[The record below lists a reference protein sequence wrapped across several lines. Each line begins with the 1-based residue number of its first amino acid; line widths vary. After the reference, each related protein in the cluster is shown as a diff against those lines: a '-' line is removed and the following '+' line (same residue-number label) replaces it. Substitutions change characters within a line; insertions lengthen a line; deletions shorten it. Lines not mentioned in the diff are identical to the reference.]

1 MCCVFVS
8 YFFVEIIGIWMNLVL
23 VIVYMFIF
31 CMRKEVILEYLFV
44 FWFGLI
50 IGMLVVIEVNMRF
63 LKFEDKRKKKS
74 LVKKIKKFLV
84 KNYRNGILKFF
95 LEMKKRYV
103 KNV

>member
-95 LEMKKRYV
+95 VEMKKRYV

>member
-50 IGMLVVIEVNMRF
+50 IGMLVVIEINMRF

-95 LEMKKRYV
+95 VEMKKRYV

>member
-50 IGMLVVIEVNMRF
+50 VGMLVVIGVNMRF

-95 LEMKKRYV
+95 VEMKKRYV

>member
-50 IGMLVVIEVNMRF
+50 VGMLVVIGVNMRF